1 MLFSDVKCSY
11 RDFTPHKT
19 LGKPSRTIQIMRD
32 EIEQEAGERDPAE
45 IETST
50 DDEESDS
57 MELEESQE
65 ALAAYVAS

>member
-1 MLFSDVKCSY
+1 
-11 RDFTPHKT
+11 
-19 LGKPSRTIQIMRD
+19 MRD
-32 EIEQEAGERDPAE
+32 EIEREAGERGSAE

-57 MELEESQE
+57 MEMEESQE